1 MTPRQ
6 ARLLAYIADY
16 QRRSGGV
23 SPSLEEMA
31 QALGLSSRSAVHY
44 MLLRLEADGR
54 LARPVGRAR
63 AIRLI
68 APRVTVAD
76 VRTTVDRLVDH
87 EGVARAVDALLDI
100 AGELAPTRREEG

>member
-6 ARLLAYIADY
+6 ARLLAFIADY

-31 QALGLSSRSAVHY
+31 QALDLKSRSVVHY
-44 MLLRLEADGR
+44 MLVRLEADGR
-54 LARPVGRAR
+54 IARDVGRVR
-63 AIRLI
+63 AIRVI

-76 VRTTVDRLVDH
+76 FRTTVDRLVDQ
-87 EGVARAVDALLDI
+87 EGAARAVEALLDI
-100 AGELAPTRREEG
+100 ADELAPRHGREG